1 MQKLDAPSG
10 WGNIMRSASVAILL
24 VASLPA
30 AAETCYIDPGGQY
43 GKITMCVSSVL
54 PPQGANSYGP
64 EHMIGRS
71 ENENTA
77 WCAGVTGPG
86 IGETITEKLD
96 CSYTARALSITNGYA
111 KSDEAFR
118 GNGRIKSAVIETSR
132 GYKATMAL
140 KDTREPQ
147 KVSFPKSKIAWIKL
161 TIADVYPDRI
171 DVRQFRWRLPEPVA
185 AIVTLEP
192 AASFSIGRVN

>member
-1 MQKLDAPSG
+1 MQKLEAPSAG
-10 WGNIMRSASVAILL
+10 GSIMRSAFCAILL
-24 VASLPA
+24 MASLPA
-30 AAETCYIDPGGQY
+30 AAETCYVDPGGQY

-54 PPQGANSYGP
+54 PPQGTNSYGP

-77 WCAGVTGPG
+77 WCEGVTGPG

-96 CSYTARALSITNGYA
+96 GSYTARALSITNGYA

-132 GYKATMAL
+132 DYKATMTL

-161 TIADVYPDRI
+161 TIADVYPGTHADTCVSEFGLAL
-171 DVRQFRWRLPEPVA
+171 DTE
-185 AIVTLEP
+185 E
-192 AASFSIGRVN
+192 

>member
-1 MQKLDAPSG
+1 MGKHHAVCLYCHIACG
-10 WGNIMRSASVAILL
+10 LSARR
-24 VASLPA
+24 
-30 AAETCYIDPGGQY
+30 AAETCYVDPGGQY

-64 EHMIGRS
+64 EHLIGRA

-77 WCAGVTGPG
+77 WCEGVTGPG

-96 CSYTARALSITNGYA
+96 GSYTARALSITNGYA

-132 GYKATMAL
+132 GYKATVTL

-147 KVSFPKSKIAWIKL
+147 NVSFPKSKIAWIKL
-161 TIADVYPDRI
+161 TIADVYPGTHADTCVSEFGLAL
-171 DVRQFRWRLPEPVA
+171 DTE
-185 AIVTLEP
+185 E
-192 AASFSIGRVN
+192 